1 MKRKISFHI
10 DKSTAFYL
18 LPTVYIMPNLVIWN
32 DDLQAWDKN
41 YRCISFNFGIFMFE
55 VSIEID
61 YKIKKGD

>member
-61 YKIKKGD
+61 YKTKKGD